1 MTSPASTDIVLAERC
16 GPSLVLTLNRP
27 DKRNAL
33 ETAMYILL
41 EKHIDEALAD
51 PTIAN
56 LVLRGAGNFFCSGG
70 DLRSLETRA
79 ALPVEEREALIQRLH
94 DLVLK
99 LKFCPKPVIAAIEG
113 GAAGAGASLAFA
125 ADLIVAAQGSY
136 ISMAYVKAGLVPDGG
151 GSAFLAQALPHQLA
165 AEIALFG
172 GRLPVER
179 FAQAGV
185 INRVVE
191 PGTALQAALELGQ
204 QLAEGARESQSAILQ
219 LLDGPDREAF
229 TRQLDQEKRLMAI
242 ALGSSEAAEGI
253 AAFKEKR
260 MPRFS
265 LAAEHR
271 GASANPRQ

>member
-1 MTSPASTDIVLAERC
+1 MTSPATDSVLAERH
-16 GPSLVLTLNRP
+16 GQTLVLTLNRP

-33 ETAMYILL
+33 ETAMYIRMQEYL
-41 EKHIDEALAD
+41 DEALAN
-51 PTIAN
+51 PEIAN
-56 LVLRGAGNFFCSGG
+56 VILRGEGDFFCSGG

-79 ALPVEEREALIQRLH
+79 ALPVEERAALIQRLH

-125 ADLIVAAQGSY
+125 ADLLVAARGSY
-136 ISMAYVKAGLVPDGG
+136 ISLAYTKAGLVPDGG
-151 GSAFLAQALPHQLA
+151 GSAFLAQSLPHQFA

-179 FAQAGV
+179 FAEVGV

-191 PGTALQAALELGQ
+191 PGAALQVALQLGQ
-204 QLAEGARESQSAILQ
+204 QLAEGARESQTAILQ
-219 LLDGPDREAF
+219 LLDGPNREAF
-229 TRQLDQEKRLMAI
+229 ERQLDAEKQLMAI
-242 ALGSSEAAEGI
+242 ALGAAEAAEGI

-260 MPRFS
+260 TPRFS
-265 LAAEHR
+265 PPAH
-271 GASANPRQ
+271 

>member
-1 MTSPASTDIVLAERC
+1 MTLPATNDIVLAERR

-27 DKRNAL
+27 NKRNAL

-41 EKHIDEALAD
+41 EHHINEAVAN
-51 PTIAN
+51 PQIAN
-56 LVLRGAGNFFCSGG
+56 IILRGPGDFFCSGG

-79 ALPVEEREALIQRLH
+79 ALPVEERAALIQKLH

-99 LKFCPKPVIAAIEG
+99 LKFCSKPVIAAIEG

-125 ADLIVAAQGSY
+125 ADLIVAAKGSY

-151 GSAFLAQALPHQLA
+151 GSVFLAQSLPHQLA
-165 AEIALFG
+165 AELALFG
-172 GRLPVER
+172 GRLPIER

-185 INRVVE
+185 VNRVVE
-191 PGTALQAALELGQ
+191 PGSALEVALEMGQ
-204 QLAEGARESQSAILQ
+204 QLAEGARESQSAILK

-229 TRQLDQEKRLMAI
+229 ARQLDQEKQLMAI
-242 ALGSSEAAEGI
+242 ALGGAEAEEGI

-260 MPRFS
+260 SPRF
-265 LAAEHR
+265 AQPD
-271 GASANPRQ
+271 GK

>member
-1 MTSPASTDIVLAERC
+1 MISPTANHSVLAERH
-16 GPSLVLTLNRP
+16 GPTLVLTLNRP

-41 EKHIDEALAD
+41 EKHIDEAVAN
-51 PTIAN
+51 PQIAN
-56 LVLRGAGNFFCSGG
+56 LILRGTGDFFCSGG

-79 ALPVEEREALIQRLH
+79 ALPVQESAALIQRLH

-99 LKFCPKPVIAAIEG
+99 LKFCAKPVIAAIEG

-125 ADLIVAAQGSY
+125 ADLIVAAKGSY

-165 AEIALFG
+165 AELALFG

-179 FAQAGV
+179 FALAGV

-191 PGTALQAALELGQ
+191 PGSALEVALELGQ

-229 TRQLDQEKRLMAI
+229 IRQLDQEKQLMAI
-242 ALGSSEAAEGI
+242 ALGGAEAAEGI

-260 MPRFS
+260 APRFVQ
-265 LAAEHR
+265 R
-271 GASANPRQ
+271 DGR

>member
-56 LVLRGAGNFFCSGG
+56 LVLRGTGNFFCSGG
-70 DLRSLETRA
+70 DLRALETRA

-191 PGTALQAALELGQ
+191 PGTALQVALELGQ

-260 MPRFS
+260 TPRFS

>member
-1 MTSPASTDIVLAERC
+1 MTSPANDIVLAERH
-16 GPSLVLTLNRP
+16 GPTLVLTLNRP

-33 ETAMYILL
+33 ETAMYI
-41 EKHIDEALAD
+41 EMERHIDEALTD
-51 PTIAN
+51 PSVAN
-56 LVLRGAGNFFCSGG
+56 FVLRGAGDFFCSGG

-79 ALPVEEREALIQRLH
+79 ALPVEERAALIQRLH

-99 LKFCPKPVIAAIEG
+99 LKYCPKPVIAAIEG

-125 ADLIVAAQGSY
+125 ADLIVAARGSY
-136 ISMAYVKAGLVPDGG
+136 ISMAYTKAGLVPDGG
-151 GSAFLAQALPHQLA
+151 GSVFLAHALPHQLA

-179 FAQAGV
+179 FAEAGV
-185 INRVVE
+185 VNRIVE
-191 PGTALQAALELGQ
+191 PGSALQAALGLAQ

-229 TRQLDQEKRLMAI
+229 ERQLDREKQMMAI
-242 ALGSSEAAEGI
+242 ALGGPEAAEGI

-260 MPRFS
+260 APLF
-265 LAAEHR
+265 
-271 GASANPRQ
+271 PTPTK

>member
-1 MTSPASTDIVLAERC
+1 MTSPASTDIVLAERR
-16 GPSLVLTLNRP
+16 GPSLILTLNRP

-33 ETAMYILL
+33 ETAMYVLL

-51 PTIAN
+51 PQIAN
-56 LVLRGAGNFFCSGG
+56 IVLRGTGHFFCSGG
-70 DLRSLETRA
+70 DLHSLETRA
-79 ALPVEEREALIQRLH
+79 ALPLEEREALIQRLH

-191 PGTALQAALELGQ
+191 PGTALQVALELGQ
-204 QLAEGARESQSAILQ
+204 QLAEGARESQSAILR
-219 LLDGPDREAF
+219 LLDGPDRETF
-229 TRQLDQEKRLMAI
+229 TRQLDREKQLMAI
-242 ALGSSEAAEGI
+242 ALGSAEAAEGI

-260 MPRFS
+260 APRFS
-265 LAAEHR
+265 QP
-271 GASANPRQ
+271 ASDLNGQA

>member
-1 MTSPASTDIVLAERC
+1 MTLPATNDIILAERC
-16 GPSLVLTLNRP
+16 GPTLVLTLNRP

-41 EKHIDEALAD
+41 EKHIDDALAD
-51 PTIAN
+51 SQIAN
-56 LVLRGAGNFFCSGG
+56 LVLRGAGDFFCSGG

-79 ALPVEEREALIQRLH
+79 ALPVEERAALIQRLH

-125 ADLIVAAQGSY
+125 ADLIVAASGSY

-172 GRLPVER
+172 GRLPIER
-179 FAQAGV
+179 FQQAGV
-185 INRVVE
+185 VNRVVE
-191 PGTALQAALELGQ
+191 PGTALQVALELGQ
-204 QLAEGARESQSAILQ
+204 QLAEGARASQSAILQ
-219 LLDGPDREAF
+219 LLDGPDQDAF
-229 TRQLDQEKRLMAI
+229 RRQLDCEKQLMAV
-242 ALGSSEAAEGI
+242 ALGGAEAAEGI

-260 MPRFS
+260 TPRFPQP
-265 LAAEHR
+265 
-271 GASANPRQ
+271 GSA

>member
-1 MTSPASTDIVLAERC
+1 MAITASNDSVLAERR
-16 GPSLVLTLNRP
+16 GPTLVLSLNRP

-33 ETAMYILL
+33 ETGMYIQMESHL
-41 EKHIDEALAD
+41 EAALD
-51 PTIAN
+51 NPEIAN
-56 LVLRGAGNFFCSGG
+56 IVLRGEGDFFCSGG

-79 ALPVEEREALIQRLH
+79 ALPVAEREGLIQRLH

-99 LKFCPKPVIAAIEG
+99 LKFFPKPVIAAIEG

-136 ISMAYVKAGLVPDGG
+136 ISLAYVKAGLVPDGG
-151 GSAFLAQALPHQLA
+151 GSAFLATALPHQLA

-185 INRVVE
+185 INRIVA
-191 PGTALQAALELGQ
+191 PGKALETALELGN
-204 QLAEGARESQSAILQ
+204 QLAEGARTSQTAILQ
-219 LLDGPDREAF
+219 LLDGPEREVF
-229 TRQLDQEKRLMAI
+229 ERQLEREKQLMAI
-242 ALGSSEAAEGI
+242 ALGGAEAAEGI

-260 MPRFS
+260 APQF
-265 LAAEHR
+265 
-271 GASANPRQ
+271 PQPD

>member
-51 PTIAN
+51 PKIAN

-151 GSAFLAQALPHQLA
+151 GSAFLAQALPHQLS

-191 PGTALQAALELGQ
+191 PGTALQVALELGQ

>member
-1 MTSPASTDIVLAERC
+1 MTSRATDIVLAERH
-16 GPSLVLTLNRP
+16 GPTLVLTLNRP

-33 ETAMYILL
+33 ETAMYVQMEQYL
-41 EKHIDEALAD
+41 DEALAD
-51 PTIAN
+51 PTVAN
-56 LVLRGAGNFFCSGG
+56 FVLRGAGDFFCSGG

-79 ALPVEEREALIQRLH
+79 ALPVEERAALIQRLH

-125 ADLIVAAQGSY
+125 ADLIVAARGSY
-136 ISMAYVKAGLVPDGG
+136 ISMAYTKAGLVPDGG
-151 GSAFLAQALPHQLA
+151 GSAFLAQSLPHQLA

-179 FAQAGV
+179 LADAGV

-191 PGTALQAALELGQ
+191 PGSALQVALELGQ
-204 QLAEGARESQSAILQ
+204 QLADGARESQTAILQ
-219 LLDGPDREAF
+219 LLDGPDRESF
-229 TRQLDQEKRLMAI
+229 EHQLDREKQFMAI
-242 ALGSSEAAEGI
+242 ALGGPEAAEGI

-260 MPRFS
+260 APRFP
-265 LAAEHR
+265 L
-271 GASANPRQ
+271 PR

>member
-1 MTSPASTDIVLAERC
+1 MTEPPVIVSHEGA
-16 GPSLVLTLNRP
+16 VATVTLNRP

-33 ETAMYILL
+33 ETAMYIQL
-41 EKHIDEALAD
+41 EKHIDEALTN
-51 PTIAN
+51 PLIAN
-56 LVLRGAGNFFCSGG
+56 LVLCGAGNFFCSGG

-79 ALPVEEREALIQRLH
+79 ALPVAERAALIQRLH

-125 ADLIVAAQGSY
+125 ADLIVAASGSY

-191 PGTALQAALELGQ
+191 PGLALQVALELGQ
-204 QLAEGARESQSAILQ
+204 QLAEGAREAQSAILQ
-219 LLDGPDREAF
+219 LLDGPNREAF
-229 TRQLDQEKRLMAI
+229 MRQLDREKQLMAV
-242 ALGSSEAAEGI
+242 ALGGAEAAEGI
-253 AAFKEKR
+253 AAFKQKR
-260 MPRFS
+260 APHFPPS
-265 LAAEHR
+265 GH
-271 GASANPRQ
+271 S